1 MLRIN
6 RYIAQCGIASRR
18 SSEAIIKSGRVSV
31 NDQVE
36 TNLSRQ
42 IDPSKDVVRL
52 DGKII
57 EPHRNNRYVLL
68 NKPKDYVTTASDE
81 RGRKTVFDLVRLDQR
96 LFSVGRLDLN
106 SEGLLLLT
114 DDGELANR
122 LMHPRYK
129 VDKIYRVRL
138 NRKFDPN
145 DLSRLHQGI
154 VLEDGLTAPCKA
166 GFYCQNIDRIEIV
179 LREGRN
185 RQVKRMMEALGYK
198 VKSLK
203 RVRFGPIA
211 LGEVARGKWRYLSAA
226 EVKKLKET
234 VGLS

>member
-6 RYIAQCGIASRR
+6 KYIAQCGIASRR
-18 SSEAIIKSGRVSV
+18 SSEAIIKSGRGSV

-36 TNLSRQ
+36 TKLLRL

-129 VDKIYRVRL
+129 VDKI
-138 NRKFDPN
+138 KP
-145 DLSRLHQGI
+145 
-154 VLEDGLTAPCKA
+154 
-166 GFYCQNIDRIEIV
+166 
-179 LREGRN
+179 
-185 RQVKRMMEALGYK
+185 
-198 VKSLK
+198 SL
-203 RVRFGPIA
+203 F
-211 LGEVARGKWRYLSAA
+211 
-226 EVKKLKET
+226 
-234 VGLS
+234 